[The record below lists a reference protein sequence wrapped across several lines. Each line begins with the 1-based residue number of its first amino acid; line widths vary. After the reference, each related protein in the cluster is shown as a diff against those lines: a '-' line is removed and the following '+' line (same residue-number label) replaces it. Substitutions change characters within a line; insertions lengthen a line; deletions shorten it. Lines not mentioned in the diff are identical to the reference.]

1 MELQPLAVDE
11 TGQLFTQPLHARTSH
26 DRTCS
31 RPACRALYDFFVVVL
46 VLVLAITCLTAAHP
60 LHAFSLS
67 RLVGLAAVGAAP
79 VLIDPNSIKPPLVNT
94 TKLLQQALLYGHASV
109 ATTASAKNHSWPPAA
124 LKHAGEDCWRAC
136 GNVSGDCAW
145 CGIGNACCRQGATMD
160 PPECEGV
167 TFATTKSHTCV
178 TPAKRFF
185 LKHASQDCL
194 LHCNGRSGYCDWCGS
209 GNVCCME
216 RAASVDAPECK
227 GAYSFR
233 ISNEYRCVPT
243 TGVCDVGVGELP
255 DGKGGCKKPDT
266 APSTGFYMYKASS
279 PFWPRELNLSTNMGS
294 LGGVLWYLHNDIVT
308 ECPRKHGIDRI
319 ERFFVTTKPTDAL
332 YQNGKRLFDSFRE
345 FRQGKVQD
353 PSFKASHWDKYGYN
367 VGCVRVDPRQSIAF
381 YPDAIWYSLP
391 GRCPTQEIA
400 SKTERCEL
408 EQPGGYCDT
417 PNGNRT
423 CTWTATFAGE
433 VLLDDLAGITDPV
446 SFCNLGGFE
455 YDIGLDKGIQ
465 NDFWNGKLNLE
476 ACSRRVDQVQIE
488 FAKKYP
494 YLPSAL
500 DRHPCSHE
508 VLE

>member
-185 LKHASQDCL
+185 LKHASQDPCEEL
-194 LHCNGRSGYCDWCGS
+194 LGVTLHRPNQSHHHRQHDLA

-266 APSTGFYMYKASS
+266 APSTGFYMYKAWESINDNNHKTCK
-279 PFWPRELNLSTNMGS
+279 PFA
-294 LGGVLWYLHNDIVT
+294 
-308 ECPRKHGIDRI
+308 K
-319 ERFFVTTKPTDAL
+319 FKPVVWQPAAC
-332 YQNGKRLFDSFRE
+332 YMSFR
-345 FRQGKVQD
+345 R
-353 PSFKASHWDKYGYN
+353 
-367 VGCVRVDPRQSIAF
+367 I
-381 YPDAIWYSLP
+381 
-391 GRCPTQEIA
+391 
-400 SKTERCEL
+400 
-408 EQPGGYCDT
+408 
-417 PNGNRT
+417 
-423 CTWTATFAGE
+423 
-433 VLLDDLAGITDPV
+433 
-446 SFCNLGGFE
+446 
-455 YDIGLDKGIQ
+455 
-465 NDFWNGKLNLE
+465 
-476 ACSRRVDQVQIE
+476 
-488 FAKKYP
+488 
-494 YLPSAL
+494 
-500 DRHPCSHE
+500 
-508 VLE
+508 